1 MAAMPKG
8 SSSSSHVP
16 IITVELGRERS
27 CSGPVPTGRIRPRPG
42 FGGGTWGT
50 ALVEARR
57 QQEAG
62 RSSKPCRPSRVRRE
76 ADAKETSETGDLDT
90 SNACRRC
97 GTPFTPDSVFC
108 RRCGHQRT
116 SACSSLKT
124 QQEQA
129 AAEGAQRALSA
140 GPCSPVREMREMREE
155 KEGFGGGGSGSPPP
169 PMTPRR
175 VSRPKMRAVAVIGP
189 NGRPPSLVERS
200 EAWQA
205 QRKEKLQALRDKC
218 EAEMGCFSPQLFKP
232 VRSPRWMAGPEGG
245 GSLHD
250 RGMRQIAR
258 RVLEKRQH
266 EQALLEQELQECP
279 FAPKLRNWSPDSR
292 ATSASPSPQKPVQ
305 QVVSELA
312 SEQRP
317 CPKGQVTMSR
327 AQRFYER
334 QHAWLQARED
344 EKRELRKEHI
354 FRALQEEAEA
364 RKRACSPYP
373 EEKKVR
379 GPPRSIYDR
388 QIAWMRQREVGLEAQ
403 REAQFEAAT
412 CRESLNSTTPRK
424 RPSSAP
430 ATPRGQSPAKATG
443 EAILEKLRN
452 ARYLERSDRL
462 PRDHSPQRGKG
473 LWSTS
478 FARSGMAFR
487 GTWHNRVVAE
497 DLGLDETAD
506 FGHPGGEEVLQK

>member
-1 MAAMPKG
+1 M
-8 SSSSSHVP
+8 
-16 IITVELGRERS
+16 
-27 CSGPVPTGRIRPRPG
+27 
-42 FGGGTWGT
+42 
-50 ALVEARR
+50 
-57 QQEAG
+57 QQERAG
-62 RSSKPCRPSRVRRE
+62 
-76 ADAKETSETGDLDT
+76 
-90 SNACRRC
+90 
-97 GTPFTPDSVFC
+97 
-108 RRCGHQRT
+108 
-116 SACSSLKT
+116 
-124 QQEQA
+124 
-129 AAEGAQRALSA
+129 AEGAQRALSA
-140 GPCSPVREMREMREE
+140 GPCSPVREMREE

-218 EAEMGCFSPQLFKP
+218 EAELGGFSPQLFKP

-258 RVLEKRQH
+258 RALEKRQH
-266 EQALLEQELQECP
+266 EQALLEQELQQCP

-292 ATSASPSPQKPVQ
+292 ATSASPSPQKPMQ

-344 EKRELRKEHI
+344 EKRDLRKEHI

-364 RKRACSPYP
+364 RKRDCSPYP
-373 EEKKVR
+373 EEKKLR
-379 GPPRSIYDR
+379 GLSRSIYDR

-462 PRDHSPQRGKG
+462 PRDHSPPRGKG

-478 FARSGMAFR
+478 FARSGMAFC
-487 GTWHNRVVAE
+487 GTCNRWSPRRSPFCLHCGHNRVVAE

-506 FGHPGGEEVLQK
+506 FGHPGGEEVLHK